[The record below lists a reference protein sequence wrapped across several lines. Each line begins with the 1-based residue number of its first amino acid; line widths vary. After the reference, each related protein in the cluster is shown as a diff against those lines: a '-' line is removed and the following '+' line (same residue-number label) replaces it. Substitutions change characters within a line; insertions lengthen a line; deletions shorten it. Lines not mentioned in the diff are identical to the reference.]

1 MERLLTPV
9 FLLGEFHGQ
18 RSLAGYSPW
27 GCRVWHDWANFP
39 FTSVSGSKQ
48 NCAEGTEISHVQPS
62 PMEARP
68 SPLQYPAN
76 FETRQVNFSDREERG
91 IQVQSKPRA
100 RFILLTMLNVRTT
113 STNKSVKAREVMR
126 NLVREDNCLRW
137 DQWVQL
143 LILWRALL
151 SLHYWKRTSVIL
163 LSLCLIYIFFVISKM

>member
-1 MERLLTPV
+1 MPV

-48 NCAEGTEISHVQPS
+48 NCVEGTEISPVQPT
-62 PMEARP
+62 PMEAHP
-68 SPLQYPAN
+68 PPLQYPAK
-76 FETRQVNFSDREERG
+76 FETRQVNFSDRDERG

-126 NLVREDNCLRW
+126 NLVRVYSCLRW

-143 LILWRALL
+143 LILWRAYYQ
-151 SLHYWKRTSVIL
+151 LHYYWKRTSVIF
-163 LSLCLIYIFFVISKM
+163 LSLCLISILFVISKK